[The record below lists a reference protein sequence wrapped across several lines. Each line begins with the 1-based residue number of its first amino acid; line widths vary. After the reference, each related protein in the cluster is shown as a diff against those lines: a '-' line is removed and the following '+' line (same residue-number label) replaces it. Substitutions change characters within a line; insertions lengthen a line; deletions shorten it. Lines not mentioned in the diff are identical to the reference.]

1 MTLLMKWTLP
11 FIVAMALFVGCE
23 GNKDT
28 GDHLKDAGESI
39 SKAAEEA
46 GDEIGDA
53 AKKAADKLEEA
64 TDDPGGNN
72 PRPAQK

>member
-1 MTLLMKWTLP
+1 MNYFMKLMVPFTFVLALL
-11 FIVAMALFVGCE
+11 VGCE

-46 GDEIGDA
+46 GEEISDA
-53 AKKAADKLEEA
+53 AKKAAEKLEEG